1 MTARAPINRPPRRWW
16 HWLAAAVLAFA
27 LLAALVAWLNVRGE
41 SPLDEA
47 VTPPAAADAAMI
59 QRGAYLARAGNCI
72 GCHTTPGGAALAGG
86 RGIETPFGT
95 VFASNLTPDDATG
108 LGRWSAAEFWRALHH
123 GRSKDGRL
131 LYPAFPYPSFTH
143 VTREDADALY
153 AYLRGVPA
161 VRQPNRP
168 HALRFPYSTQAAL
181 AVWRA
186 LYFSPGGLKPEPG
199 QPAQWQRGR
208 YLVQGL
214 GHCAACH
221 SGRNALGGVG
231 WNAEFA
237 GGAMPGD
244 GWYAPS
250 LASPAEAGVQGWPHD
265 DVARLLRSGVSARG
279 TVSGPMAEVVDASTQ
294 HLSPQDADAMAQ
306 YLVALPERH
315 GGPVAGTRARPEAL
329 ALGAELYKQHCVACH
344 GEQGQGVP
352 GIYPPLAGNR
362 AVTLAQPHNLVQAIR
377 KGGFAPATAGNPR
390 PFGMP
395 PFGHLLSDDEVAALA
410 TFLRQSWGH
419 QAPPVSGP
427 EVRRIR

>member
-16 HWLAAAVLAFA
+16 HGLAAAVLALA

-41 SPLDEA
+41 SPLDDA
-47 VTPPAAADAAMI
+47 VTPPAAADAATI

-86 RGIETPFGT
+86 RGIDTPFGT

-108 LGRWSAAEFWRALHH
+108 LGRWSAAEFRRALHH

-153 AYLRGVPA
+153 AYLRSVPA
-161 VRQPNRP
+161 VQQPNRP
-168 HALRFPYSTQAAL
+168 HDLRFPYSTQAAL

-186 LYFSPGGLKPEPG
+186 LFFSPGEFTPEL
-199 QPAQWQRGR
+199 QQSAEWNRGK

-221 SGRNALGGVG
+221 SGRNALGGIG

-237 GGAMPGD
+237 GGLMPD
-244 GWYAPS
+244 QGWYAPS
-250 LASPAEAGVQGWPHD
+250 LASRAEAGVQGWPQAE
-265 DVARLLRSGVSARG
+265 VVRLLRAGVSAHG
-279 TVSGPMAEVVDASTQ
+279 TVSGPMAEVVAASTQ
-294 HLSPQDADAMAQ
+294 HLSPQDVGAMAR
-306 YLVALPERH
+306 YLGALPERA
-315 GGPVAGTRARPEAL
+315 GPSATGARTRPEAL
-329 ALGAELYKQHCVACH
+329 ARGGELYQQHCVACH

-362 AVTLAQPHNLVQAIR
+362 AVTLAQPHNVVQAIR

-395 PFGHLLSDDEVAALA
+395 PFGQLLSDDEVAALA